1 MPSMSAA
8 SRHQFEQYLA
18 RLPSTSSTS
27 NIGSTSASPNLD
39 NLVQRSANLAS
50 RVDALHATIA
60 HTDTTATSRND
71 DPQLFWSTL
80 TLLTNLREVAAQLQR
95 SGSAGD
101 GKSKES
107 ALARTRQNID
117 IVESLLRMLSV
128 SSGVESESTFTAA
141 VGPQPSNAEPSSYDS
156 ATRQGQGYEY
166 WKRRTLSAIDDQ
178 DDHSSIYSIDR
189 YDDVSDAE
197 SVLTD
202 PELHSPA
209 RLAGI
214 KSQPPTTDQEDYSE
228 YDRALRSSSSST
240 QPPIPPT
247 ATSTSAPTTTS
258 ASETILQSDRA
269 THEALSSELLRMA
282 TVLKSNSLAFADSL
296 ERDRL
301 LLEKAG
307 TDLGQNLDLMT
318 RTRGRLGVYSKKA
331 RSMGWFTLSAILVVI
346 VSWMLM
352 FLLIRLT

>member
-1 MPSMSAA
+1 MSAA
-8 SRHQFEQYLA
+8 SRHQLEQYLA

-27 NIGSTSASPNLD
+27 NNGSTSASPNLD
-39 NLVQRSANLAS
+39 NLVQRSASLAS
-50 RVDALHATIA
+50 RVDALHAQIA
-60 HTDTTATSRND
+60 DTDTTANSRSD

-95 SGSAGD
+95 SSSAGD
-101 GKSKES
+101 GKPREL
-107 ALARTRQNID
+107 ALARTRQDIG

-128 SSGVESESTFTAA
+128 SSDAESESTFTAA
-141 VGPQPSNAEPSSYDS
+141 VGPQPSTAAPSSYDS
-156 ATRQGQGYEY
+156 ATRQGYEY
-166 WKRRTLSAIDDQ
+166 WKQRTLSAIDDQ
-178 DDHSSIYSIDR
+178 DDRSSINSVDGD
-189 YDDVSDAE
+189 DDVSDAE
-197 SVLTD
+197 SILTD
-202 PELHSPA
+202 PELHST
-209 RLAGI
+209 LKLGGI
-214 KSQPPTTDQEDYSE
+214 KSQPSTTDQEDYSE
-228 YDRALRSSSSST
+228 YDRAVRSSSSST
-240 QPPIPPT
+240 QPPSSLTTTAPT
-247 ATSTSAPTTTS
+247 TSAPATTS

-282 TVLKSNSLAFADSL
+282 SVLKSNSLAFADSL

-307 TDLGQNLDLMT
+307 TDLGHNLDLMT

-331 RSMGWFTLSAILVVI
+331 RSMGWFILSAILVVI